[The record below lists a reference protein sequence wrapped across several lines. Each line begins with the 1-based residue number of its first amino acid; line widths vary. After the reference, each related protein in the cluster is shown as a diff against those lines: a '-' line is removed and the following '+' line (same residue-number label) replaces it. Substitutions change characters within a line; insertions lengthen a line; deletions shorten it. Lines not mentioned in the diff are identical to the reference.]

1 MCFAR
6 FARSRRLVR
15 ARELLATFETSDV
28 ASSSIGCS
36 SVRCRLFQR
45 GALQEDWSGL
55 STRLQGSSY
64 SGCLSSCSRC
74 FCLRSD
80 GKAARKHLF
89 LSSIFML
96 GVWVKG
102 HCARSRQE
110 MGLSA
115 DSNHAAMLFGIWCEH
130 GGFVGGERVDT
141 FTSCVVHTCG
151 KHWTACIV
159 CALDFELRVCSAL
172 LSSSVNIESCRISG
186 TLRLSTAS
194 TIKFQFTHFTST
206 SDVSL
211 RCP

>member
-1 MCFAR
+1 MSLLLLSVVLPLDVACFSVAHCRRTEADCPRGCMEAAILVVYLHAR
-6 FARSRRLVR
+6 GVSASGRLARLQGNTYSYHLSSCWVFGSKGTARSRL
-15 ARELLATFETSDV
+15 
-28 ASSSIGCS
+28 
-36 SVRCRLFQR
+36 
-45 GALQEDWSGL
+45 
-55 STRLQGSSY
+55 
-64 SGCLSSCSRC
+64 
-74 FCLRSD
+74 
-80 GKAARKHLF
+80 K
-89 LSSIFML
+89 
-96 GVWVKG
+96 
-102 HCARSRQE
+102 

-130 GGFVGGERVDT
+130 GGFVGGERVNT

-159 CALDFELRVCSAL
+159 CALDFELRVCSVL

-206 SDVSL
+206 SNVSL